1 MPSKLSVPGMPT
13 PASIDDGFK
22 VGVTEAAEFG
32 AVVGYSFFLN
42 ESRDFP
48 FEYSLFVTG
57 FGR

>member
-1 MPSKLSVPGMPT
+1 MPT
-13 PASIDDGFK
+13 PASIADGFK